1 MQQAHQ
7 PLVPGEDDG
16 GEHRLVK
23 QAVAHPLA
31 DDDVH
36 LVHRQLHLLHLPLEY
51 GDDCK
56 IRTPRPHIAGTQ
68 AGNREHPASGCD
80 QSTGVSTVLIPF
92 AFTTPVYTK
101 D

>member
-16 GEHRLVK
+16 GEHRLVE

-31 DDDVH
+31 YDNVH
-36 LVHRQLHLLHLPLEY
+36 LLYGQLHLLHLPLEY

-56 IRTPRPHIAGTQ
+56 IRTPRPHFAGTQ
-68 AGNREHPASGCD
+68 AGKHPTSGRD
-80 QSTGVSTVLIPF
+80 QSTGVIAVLILLSLHH
-92 AFTTPVYTK
+92 ASLY
-101 D
+101 